1 MSRIINYAKSLLNR
15 KVDSENIIING
26 NFDVWQRGIS
36 FNKQG
41 YTADRWFF
49 SIFENEYDSQ
59 GATATKCMTDGVLDN
74 NSYGIS
80 LTNTVSGCYYSL
92 LYVVPT
98 EDVLPHQGEDMSM
111 SYYAMSP
118 NLSLSG
124 NIYSAMYYTPH
135 EDEPLQ
141 DKTII
146 SGSIVN
152 TAISS
157 GWTQYYSSFTVPS
170 DARTLIFEIRP
181 ETTVGLVANSKINFS
196 QAKLELG
203 FIPTQLAHKSYA
215 SQLLSC
221 EAFYQK
227 VSYAEAIPQNAKRFT
242 SSVKLN
248 SKPRKMSKARV
259 LIPNTKN
266 KSRGV
271 TNLSPYIRENAV
283 FLDGDAANSQDN
295 NIILDN
301 IIIDNEI
308 YPESKPFA
316 PTGITSDDTLI
327 TSGLVI
333 YWSGSVDNN
342 SKISQYTINYGTER
356 DSLNDSID
364 VIVSGS
370 HYEGIPT
377 SGSITGIDLSE
388 NYYFNITATNALGE
402 SDPSNI
408 MSHTFEGSPISSGLQ
423 TFGADAIFENG
434 VSSISWNYIFST
446 NSIPDKFIIETDTVS
461 TFDSSLFSR
470 YIKEYKLGDNLSA
483 DIAYLNTNDA
493 NFYHRIAPVISNLTG
508 VYSSII
514 TQIRSTPTAINNI
527 ITYPRSDSV
536 SVFWSAPYSDGGY
549 SVTGYLL
556 QYSADSGNIQNGTT
570 AIITAQG
577 TNNST
582 NISSLTTNTTYYFRL
597 APLNYAGTGTWSY
610 ISAETPGRSVATCSE
625 PNNLVF
631 SWDDELSFVGST
643 VTQSRNLSEQ
653 RIYSVHPGY
662 SGDYSS
668 SAYSLATLTWSAPT
682 DNGGQSVA
690 YYNILVDTVNTF
702 DSANLK
708 SFNTNTFRTNRLKL
722 INQLTGNNAT
732 TWYAKC
738 AAVNASGTGL
748 YSGSVALSSTTP
760 EIIPLNGQ
768 KFNYNFYNASISSC
782 SLSHHYTI
790 NDRGSAIIS
799 GISYTGINCLSLS
812 QYSSQN
818 IASNTNNKLKIH
830 NLNAGTNY
838 GIGASYYNYHGF
850 SNTECTDI
858 STPNAIGSSFNSD
871 TILLN
876 SVSYRRTT
884 RPTVDLLVQNP
895 SSSAIGY
902 PTLSGILYSGD
913 PSIYPNSNIKSQIL
927 YMDRYR
933 HTRVGGNLYRQYRTT
948 WSLPNVSSELW
959 QSTAAIV
966 NVSGTQYTSTP
977 VVHKIWDRLKKPQ
990 APNFAVQRVRNDYIY
1005 FEVEKLLHTED
1016 GRGEDSIGN
1025 MVLQTYYVDSENNY
1039 SLIKTIPYPYLI
1051 GPGSA
1056 YVFAVDIDQVF
1067 GTNYSIS
1074 PEIRHKFVFR
1084 TSNTTERSEST
1095 AFASTNL
1102 SNRSK
1107 IFEFIPFFRIVRSST
1122 GYGIYNTTEK
1132 YTKPPV
1138 NSRGLMAWAPSSLM
1152 SLIQNRPI
1160 YNIRMPTTSRLSM
1173 SNNDSRWS
1181 NGRYIV
1187 SIAAAYSLTTP
1198 IYYRNY
1204 RSYTSSYYYRLAR
1217 PISSDFDYYLQSYNI
1232 SLEMG
1237 SHNFN
1242 RYTQYTFTNGL
1253 VCNIS
1258 YLQQGNNIYGL
1269 WIEQA

>member
-59 GATATKCMTDGVLDN
+59 GATATKCMTNGVLDN

-135 EDEPLQ
+135 EDDALQ

-170 DARTLIFEIRP
+170 NARTLIFEIRP
-181 ETTVGLVANSKINFS
+181 ETTTGLAGNSKINFS

-203 FIPTQLAHKSYA
+203 FIPTQLTHKSYA

-227 VSYAEAIPQNAKRFT
+227 VSYAEAIPQNAKKFT

-259 LIPNTKN
+259 LIPNAKN

-271 TNLSPYIRENAV
+271 NNLAPYIRENSV
-283 FLDGDAANSQDN
+283 FLDGDAANAQDN

-308 YPESKPFA
+308 YPENRPLP
-316 PTGITSDDTLI
+316 PTGITSNTNLI

-333 YWSGSVDNN
+333 YWSGSTDNN
-342 SKISQYTINYGTER
+342 SKISQYTINYGTEIN
-356 DSLNDSID
+356 SLNNSID
-364 VIVSGS
+364 IPVSGN
-370 HYEGIPT
+370 HYGGIVT
-377 SGSITGIDLSE
+377 SGSITNIDLSE
-388 NYYFNITATNALGE
+388 NYYFNITATNAIGE
-402 SDPSNI
+402 SDPSNT
-408 MSHTFEGSPISSGLQ
+408 MAHTFEGSPVSSGLQ
-423 TFGADAIFENG
+423 TFGASAIFENG
-434 VSSISWNYIFST
+434 VSNISWNYIFST

-461 TFDSSLFSR
+461 TFDSSIFSR
-470 YIKEYKLGDNLSA
+470 HIKEYKLGDSLNT
-483 DIAYLNTNDA
+483 DIAYLNTNDS

-508 VYSSII
+508 VYSNTI
-514 TQIRSTPTAINNI
+514 TQSRSTATAINNI

-536 SVFWSAPYSDGGY
+536 SVFWTAPYSDGGY

-556 QYSADSGNIQNGTT
+556 QYSADSGNIQNGSTVT
-570 AIITAQG
+570 IAAQG
-577 TNNST
+577 TSNST

-597 APLNYAGTGTWSY
+597 APLNYAGTGTWSLT
-610 ISAETPGRSVATCSE
+610 SSETPGRSVATCSE
-625 PNNLVF
+625 PNSLSF
-631 SWDDELSFVGST
+631 GWDDELSFVGSS

-668 SAYSLATLTWSAPT
+668 SAYSLATLAWSAPT
-682 DNGGQSVA
+682 DNGGQSIA

-702 DSANLK
+702 DSTNLQ
-708 SFNTNTFRTNRLKL
+708 SFNTNTFRINRLKL
-722 INQLTGNNAT
+722 INKLTGNNST

-748 YSGSVALSSTTP
+748 YSGAVSLTSTTP
-760 EIIPLNGQ
+760 DIIPLNGQ
-768 KFNYNFYNASISSC
+768 EFNYNFYNASISGC
-782 SLSHHYTI
+782 SLNHYYTI
-790 NDRGSAIIS
+790 NDRGSTIVS
-799 GISYTGINCLSLS
+799 GISYTGIDCSSLS
-812 QYSSQN
+812 QYSSEN
-818 IASNTNNKLKIH
+818 IASSTSNKLKIN
-830 NLNAGTNY
+830 NLDAGVNY
-838 GIGASYYNYHGF
+838 GVGATYYNYHGL
-850 SNTECTDI
+850 SNTGCATI

-876 SVSYRRTT
+876 GVSYKRTT
-884 RPTVDLLVQNP
+884 APLVNLLVKSP
-895 SSSAIGY
+895 DSSAIGY
-902 PTLSGILYSGD
+902 PTLSGVIYSGD
-913 PSIYPNSNIKSQIL
+913 PSVYPNSNIKSTIL
-927 YMDRYR
+927 YIDRYR
-933 HTRVGGNLYRQYRTT
+933 RTRIGDNIYIPYRTR
-948 WSLPNVSSELW
+948 WALSDVSSELW
-959 QSTAAIV
+959 QSTTAIV

-977 VVHKIWDRLKKPQ
+977 VVHKLWDPLKKPQ
-990 APNFAVQRVRNDYIY
+990 APNFSVQRVRNDYIY
-1005 FEVEKLLHTED
+1005 FEVEKLLHTEE
-1016 GRGEDSIGN
+1016 GRGEDSVNN

-1039 SLIKTIPYPYLI
+1039 SLVKTISYQNLV
-1051 GPGSA
+1051 GPGSP
-1056 YVFAVDIDQVF
+1056 YVFTVDIDRVF
-1067 GTNYSIS
+1067 GVNYSIS
-1074 PEIRHKFVFR
+1074 PEIKHKFVFR
-1084 TSNTTERSEST
+1084 TSNTTESSEST
-1095 AFASTNL
+1095 AFASTSL

-1107 IFEFIPFFRIVRSST
+1107 RFEFIPFFRVVRSYAN
-1122 GYGIYNTTEK
+1122 YGIYNTAET
-1132 YTKPPV
+1132 YTKPPIKGD
-1138 NSRGLMAWAPSSLM
+1138 SLMTWAPSSLM
-1152 SLIQNRPI
+1152 SLIENRPI
-1160 YNIRMPTTSRLSM
+1160 YNIRLRSTGRLTM
-1173 SNNDSRWS
+1173 SNNDSRWPQ
-1181 NGRYIV
+1181 GR
-1187 SIAAAYSLTTP
+1187 SIASVRAALLTTP
-1198 IYYRNY
+1198 IYYGNY
-1204 RSYTSSYYYRLAR
+1204 SAFTSSYYYRLAKE
-1217 PISSDFDYYLQSYNI
+1217 IDTDFEYYLKSYNI
-1232 SLEMG
+1232 ALELG

-1242 RYTQYTFTNGL
+1242 NYTQYTFTNGL
-1253 VCNIS
+1253 VCNVSFI
-1258 YLQQGNNIYGL
+1258 QKGNDIYGL
-1269 WIEQA
+1269 WIEQV